1 MAAGLYIF
9 EEAIR
14 FLYPQYDPSGQIRF
28 IYDEHYKMRI
38 GKKNF
43 VGRQRKNTDF
53 MSSGPCVLMVL
64 EGKGVIPRVRNLMGA
79 TDPEKADS
87 GTIRNDFASNI
98 EQNIVHGSDSPESAE
113 YEINYFFNQLEIF

>member
-1 MAAGLYIF
+1 
-9 EEAIR
+9 
-14 FLYPQYDPSGQIRF
+14 
-28 IYDEHYKMRI
+28 
-38 GKKNF
+38 
-43 VGRQRKNTDF
+43 

-64 EGKGVIPRVRNLMGA
+64 EGEGVIPRVRNLMGA

-87 GTIRNDFASNI
+87 GTIRKDFASNI